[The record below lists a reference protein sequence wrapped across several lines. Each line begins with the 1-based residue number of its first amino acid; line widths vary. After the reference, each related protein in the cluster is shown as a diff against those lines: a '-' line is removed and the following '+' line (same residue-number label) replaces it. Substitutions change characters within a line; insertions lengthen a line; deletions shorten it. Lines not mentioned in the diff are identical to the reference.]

1 MRKRVGTC
9 LGVPLKQDNQG
20 HPLERPEVLRPARQA
35 VEKVNRMKIG
45 PSKRVRCAI
54 YM

>member
-20 HPLERPEVLRPARQA
+20 HPASVPISAA
-35 VEKVNRMKIG
+35 ISNNRIA
-45 PSKRVRCAI
+45 CI
-54 YM
+54 QCF